1 MPASA
6 VDADRQLPG
15 ERPVRDLAVEG
26 GTGKSGAQQHRLE
39 ADDFFR
45 VGHGA
50 LLLHAM
56 VVDGAPWVESWRF
69 FGTAQECRKWCRRA
83 LSSAGVP
90 CRLLSCDSVA
100 NIFSHC
106 VPARALWVL
115 PSASGS
121 V

>member
-39 ADDFFR
+39 ADDFFTL
-45 VGHGA
+45 GHGA

-56 VVDGAPWVESWRF
+56 VVDGAPCVESWRF
-69 FGTAQECRKWCRRA
+69 CDMAQECRKRCCRA

-90 CRLLSCDSVA
+90 CRFLSSDSVA
-100 NIFSHC
+100 DIFSHG
-106 VPARALWVL
+106 VPARALWGL

-121 V
+121 L